1 MGWKNMFIADL
12 ADDICNFFNTLPE
25 IRSSGL
31 YGSVCNNSFDE
42 YSDIDIEIDVS
53 GTDNSRF
60 VTKIPGLLSQKYDVI
75 FYDYAPSLAPEKY
88 LVSVALND
96 ENPFMLVDI
105 ACTAVPHCTN
115 VSKQELAALNHPYD
129 HTLKLFT
136 ANLKHYLRGDVCCCD
151 IQKMYRRISEKESLP
166 GEKQMLQAVMKWL
179 QEKAEPRHKNL
190 LKRFTDFI

>member
-1 MGWKNMFIADL
+1 MGWKICLLPTLRMIYAIFLTLCQKFDL
-12 ADDICNFFNTLPE
+12 PDCMAVYAITALMK
-25 IRSSGL
+25 
-31 YGSVCNNSFDE
+31 

>member
-1 MGWKNMFIADL
+1 MAVYAITALMK
-12 ADDICNFFNTLPE
+12 
-25 IRSSGL
+25 
-31 YGSVCNNSFDE
+31 

-60 VTKIPGLLSQKYDVI
+60 VTKIPGLLSRKYDVI